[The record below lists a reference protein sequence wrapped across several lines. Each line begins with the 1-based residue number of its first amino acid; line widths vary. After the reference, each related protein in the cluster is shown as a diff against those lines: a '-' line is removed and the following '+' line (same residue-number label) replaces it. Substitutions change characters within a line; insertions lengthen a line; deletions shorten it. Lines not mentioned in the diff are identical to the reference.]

1 MATDFLTLEDLL
13 EIAAGVLD
21 SVEIRDAGLLESAVG
36 RPRASAF
43 GELAYPT
50 LFDQAGALLHSLA
63 RNHAL
68 VDGNK
73 RIAWAG
79 ARVFLILNGIE
90 LAYTVD
96 DAEAFV
102 LAVARGE
109 MEVEA
114 IAEWFRAHVAFDG
127 GR

>member
-109 MEVEA
+109 MEVDA
-114 IAEWFRAHVAFDG
+114 IAGWFRAHVASDG

>member
-1 MATDFLTLEDLL
+1 MATDFLSLEDLL

-36 RPRASAF
+36 RPQASAF

-50 LFDQAGALLHSLA
+50 LFEQAGALLHSLA

-79 ARVFLILNGIE
+79 ARVFLIINGVE
-90 LAYTVD
+90 LTYSVD

-109 MEVEA
+109 LEVDG
-114 IAEWFRAHVAFDG
+114 IAEWFRAHVAPEGD
-127 GR
+127 R